1 MTYDYAHLIC
11 FSPTHSSHMIG
22 ETVLQGLGTGHVSE
36 TDLTYEKPEENLTIH
51 SGITVIVVPVYGGR
65 IAETALE
72 RMEGIYGQDSP
83 AVAVVVYGN
92 RDYDDALL
100 ELRDWCV
107 AHGFVPV
114 AGAAFIGEHSYSR
127 PDRPI
132 AGGRPDNPDLQKARA
147 FGEQVGRLLN
157 YAHNADFV
165 SGFVR
170 CRLFVWKKR
179 SSAMP
184 GVV

>member
-72 RMEGIYGQDSP
+72 RMEGSP
-83 AVAVVVYGN
+83 
-92 RDYDDALL
+92 
-100 ELRDWCV
+100 
-107 AHGFVPV
+107 
-114 AGAAFIGEHSYSR
+114 
-127 PDRPI
+127 
-132 AGGRPDNPDLQKARA
+132 KARA
-147 FGEQVGRLLN
+147 FCKSGLSGR
-157 YAHNADFV
+157 YRYSNAQNQTELYQ
-165 SGFVR
+165 SGDVP
-170 CRLFVWKKR
+170 
-179 SSAMP
+179 P
-184 GVV
+184 GF

>member
-72 RMEGIYGQDSP
+72 RMEGIYGP
-83 AVAVVVYGN
+83 
-92 RDYDDALL
+92 LP
-100 ELRDWCV
+100 LRWSFMVTGITTMLCW
-107 AHGFVPV
+107 
-114 AGAAFIGEHSYSR
+114 
-127 PDRPI
+127 
-132 AGGRPDNPDLQKARA
+132 N
-147 FGEQVGRLLN
+147 
-157 YAHNADFV
+157 
-165 SGFVR
+165 
-170 CRLFVWKKR
+170 
-179 SSAMP
+179 
-184 GVV
+184 

>member
-83 AVAVVVYGN
+83 AVASPTTTRTRRN
-92 RDYDDALL
+92 SSRRSTI
-100 ELRDWCV
+100 LRTKR
-107 AHGFVPV
+107 P
-114 AGAAFIGEHSYSR
+114 EHVRFPSR
-127 PDRPI
+127 R
-132 AGGRPDNPDLQKARA
+132 
-147 FGEQVGRLLN
+147 
-157 YAHNADFV
+157 
-165 SGFVR
+165 
-170 CRLFVWKKR
+170 
-179 SSAMP
+179 
-184 GVV
+184 

>member
-72 RMEGIYGQDSP
+72 RMEGFYGQDSP

-132 AGGRPDNPDLQKARA
+132 AGGRPDNPDLHKPGAGQSWLCLRKWLVPHT
-147 FGEQVGRLLN
+147 VG
-157 YAHNADFV
+157 HKDDF
-165 SGFVR
+165 
-170 CRLFVWKKR
+170 R
-179 SSAMP
+179 S
-184 GVV
+184 

>member
-92 RDYDDALL
+92 GITTMLCWIEGLVCGSWVCACCR
-100 ELRDWCV
+100 
-107 AHGFVPV
+107 
-114 AGAAFIGEHSYSR
+114 
-127 PDRPI
+127 
-132 AGGRPDNPDLQKARA
+132 
-147 FGEQVGRLLN
+147 
-157 YAHNADFV
+157 
-165 SGFVR
+165 R
-170 CRLFVWKKR
+170 CFYR
-179 SSAMP
+179 
-184 GVV
+184 

>member
-72 RMEGIYGQDSP
+72 RKAFTDRIHLPLRWSFMVTGITTMLCW
-83 AVAVVVYGN
+83 N
-92 RDYDDALL
+92 
-100 ELRDWCV
+100 
-107 AHGFVPV
+107 
-114 AGAAFIGEHSYSR
+114 
-127 PDRPI
+127 
-132 AGGRPDNPDLQKARA
+132 
-147 FGEQVGRLLN
+147 
-157 YAHNADFV
+157 
-165 SGFVR
+165 
-170 CRLFVWKKR
+170 
-179 SSAMP
+179 
-184 GVV
+184 

>member
-22 ETVLQGLGTGHVSE
+22 ETVLQGLGTGHISE

-100 ELRDWCV
+100 ELRIGVWLM
-107 AHGFVPV
+107 GFVPCC
-114 AGAAFIGEHSYSR
+114 R
-127 PDRPI
+127 
-132 AGGRPDNPDLQKARA
+132 
-147 FGEQVGRLLN
+147 
-157 YAHNADFV
+157 
-165 SGFVR
+165 R
-170 CRLFVWKKR
+170 CFYR
-179 SSAMP
+179 
-184 GVV
+184 

>member
-114 AGAAFIGEHSYSR
+114 AGAAFIGVIVKTCSDSLFS
-127 PDRPI
+127 I
-132 AGGRPDNPDLQKARA
+132 GQKNC
-147 FGEQVGRLLN
+147 Q
-157 YAHNADFV
+157 
-165 SGFVR
+165 
-170 CRLFVWKKR
+170 LFVAKLR
-179 SSAMP
+179 NFLDSHNRM
-184 GVV
+184 VLY

>member
-114 AGAAFIGEHSYSR
+114 DGAAFIG
-127 PDRPI
+127 
-132 AGGRPDNPDLQKARA
+132 
-147 FGEQVGRLLN
+147 
-157 YAHNADFV
+157 
-165 SGFVR
+165 
-170 CRLFVWKKR
+170 
-179 SSAMP
+179 
-184 GVV
+184 